1 MPTKVRSLL
10 LPLLLC
16 STALLGCSTAPS
28 ADYSKLGLVEI
39 SGTITLDSS
48 PVAGAAI
55 YLIDDQE
62 RYSFGVTDA
71 SGRYRL
77 MLNSEK
83 SGIVPGAKRVEIS
96 TVRNPLGDAED
107 EGELEEGAEGNAPKT
122 EQIPECYNKKSK
134 LKVTITDSDSGLD
147 FELKSDCSTTSAT

>member
-1 MPTKVRSLL
+1 MVVQVTLYRLL
-10 LPLLLC
+10 LVL
-16 STALLGCSTAPS
+16 SATMLLGCSTGPV

-39 SGTITLDSS
+39 SGTITLDST
-48 PVAGAAI
+48 PIEGAAI

-71 SGRYRL
+71 AGRYKL

-83 SGIVPGAKRVEIS
+83 SGIVPGAKHVEIS

-107 EGELEEGAEGNAPKT
+107 DGGDEEDPDAMT
-122 EQIPECYNKKSK
+122 EKVEKIPECYNKKST
-134 LKVTITDSDSGLD
+134 LDVTITTSDSSLD
-147 FELKSDCSTTSAT
+147 FDLKSDCSTTAAT